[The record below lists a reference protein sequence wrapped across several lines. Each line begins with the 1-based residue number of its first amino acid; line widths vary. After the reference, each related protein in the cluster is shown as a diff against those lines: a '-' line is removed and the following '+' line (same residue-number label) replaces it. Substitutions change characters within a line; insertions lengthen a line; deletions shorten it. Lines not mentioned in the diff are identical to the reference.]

1 MEVNGMSEKVVRP
14 PIAVVP
20 CSGPCYDFTADGER
34 RERATVFIAPIA
46 IRPKDSENI
55 YVSWG
60 CNRGIFCFDRECRY
74 AQTKGGQRRGEGE
87 IDRRV
92 IEPFGNYGEEH

>member
-20 CSGPCYDFTADGER
+20 CSGPCFDFTVDGER
-34 RERATVFIAPIA
+34 RERATVVIAPNA
-46 IRPKDSENI
+46 IRQRDTENI

-60 CNRGIFCFDRECRY
+60 CSRGIFCFDRECRY
-74 AQTKGGQRRGEGE
+74 AQTKGRQSRGEGE
-87 IDRRV
+87 INLKA
-92 IEPFGNYGEEH
+92 IEPYGSYGEER

>member
-1 MEVNGMSEKVVRP
+1 MSEKVVRP

-20 CSGPCYDFTADGER
+20 CSGPCFDFTADGER

-60 CNRGIFCFDRECRY
+60 CSRGIFCFDRECRY
-74 AQTKGGQRRGEGE
+74 AQTKGRQRGEGE
-87 IDRRV
+87 IDRRA
-92 IEPFGNYGEEH
+92 IEPFGSFGEER